1 MLLADNNCVFVML
14 HVFLSETVKVI
25 IGPDGPCRINNSL
38 ERILKLWHANSNNVE
53 PGKVDFAFK
62 ENGTLKL
69 AEEDLIRE

>member
-1 MLLADNNCVFVML
+1 ML
-14 HVFLSETVKVI
+14 SKVI

-38 ERILKLWHANSNNVE
+38 ERILKLRHANSNIVE
-53 PGKVDFAFK
+53 LGKVDFAFK